1 MEAYQEILDR
11 MNAAYKEKSGSS
23 PRDVSD
29 IGLRLRVLAGEI
41 YRLQARIEW
50 LERQAF
56 PHTADGKYLDLHGAQ
71 RGVERGGGGRASGV
85 LSFSR
90 YVPVSFDLVVPKG
103 TVCASYGGEAVE
115 YETTEDAVLSAGEVT
130 ATVPARAV
138 EAGSQGN
145 AAAGYINT
153 LVDQVNG
160 IEYVT
165 NTAAFTGGSD
175 QESDED
181 YRKRILDGISRLE
194 GYGSPGYYERTA
206 LEQEGVF
213 SAQAVGDGVGNVN
226 VYIWGSGAAPE
237 SGVLEKTAQAL
248 EKVRPVGAALTVKQ
262 AATKRIMVAC
272 YLTMRTGASFAQA
285 KTAVTAALNQWFA
298 GKGVGDPALLSDIN
312 RVVLDADPAIAK
324 VVFTDAS
331 KGFDG
336 GEGIVPTAGIINIT
350 ESAP

>member
-1 MEAYQEILDR
+1 
-11 MNAAYKEKSGSS
+11 MNRAYKEESGNS

-29 IGLRLRVLAGEI
+29 IGIRLRVLAGEV
-41 YRLQARIEW
+41 YRLQARADW

-71 RGVERGGGGRASGV
+71 RGVARGGSQKASGV

-90 YVPVSFDLVVPKG
+90 YVPISFDLVVPKG

-130 ATVPARAV
+130 VTAPARAV
-138 EAGSQGN
+138 EPGIRGN

-165 NTAAFTGGSD
+165 NTAAFTGGAD
-175 QESDED
+175 PESDED
-181 YRKRILDGISRLE
+181 YRKRILESFSRLE
-194 GYGSPGYYERTA
+194 SYGSPGYYEKTA
-206 LEQEGVF
+206 LEQEGVY
-213 SAQAVGDGVGNVN
+213 SAQAAGDGAGNVA
-226 VYIWGSGAAPE
+226 VYIWGDGAAPAT
-237 SGVLEKTAQAL
+237 GVLEQATQAL
-248 EKVRPVGAALTVKQ
+248 EKVRPVGAALTVSA
-262 AATKRIMVAC
+262 AATKRVMVAC
-272 YLTMRTGASFAQA
+272 YLTMRSGASFAQA
-285 KTAVTAALNQWFA
+285 ETAVTDALTQWFA
-298 GKGVGDPALLSDIN
+298 GKKVGDSALLSDIN
-312 RVVLDADPAIAK
+312 RLVLDADPAIAK

-336 GEGIVPTAGIINIT
+336 AVGTVPTAGIINVM
-350 ESAP
+350 EST